1 MDLGLTMVHDG
12 WAVALFL
19 LFLGTA
25 FTDFW
30 ENELIDHLFR
40 ARAYTAPSV
49 LAVALYTAAPGE
61 AGGGTEVTGGSYA
74 RVDHPPL
81 FSNWE
86 GTGAEVT
93 AVDSAGTGGHTANNG
108 VITFP
113 APTAN
118 WGLCSHTALL
128 DNTSGGNFLIY
139 GALTASKSVNNGD
152 PAPTFQDGAF
162 EFTIA

>member
-1 MDLGLTMVHDG
+1 MEFTISPGVWGTLSLV
-12 WAVALFL
+12 LFL
-19 LFLGTA
+19 ATA

-40 ARAYTAPSV
+40 ARSYTPGTVRAI
-49 LAVALYTAAPGE
+49 ALFTAAPGE
-61 AGGGTEVTGGSYA
+61 AGGGTEVSGGAYA
-74 RVDHPPL
+74 RVDHAAS

-108 VITFP
+108 TVTFP
-113 APTAN
+113 TPTAN
-118 WGLCSHTALL
+118 WGLVTHTAIL
-128 DNTSGGNFLIY
+128 DATSGGNMLIY
-139 GALTASKSVNNGD
+139 GALTASKNINNGD